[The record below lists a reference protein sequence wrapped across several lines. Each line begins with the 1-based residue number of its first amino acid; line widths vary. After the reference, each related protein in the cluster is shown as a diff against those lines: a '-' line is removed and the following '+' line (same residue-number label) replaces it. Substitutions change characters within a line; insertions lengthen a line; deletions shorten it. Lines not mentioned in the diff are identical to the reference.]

1 MRTHRIERGD
11 SLSVIAWRHGTSVK
25 ALAAANGL
33 TPDQKIRT
41 GQKLV
46 IPQHARLGGGDDW
59 LKYASPAK
67 RRGHLDLV
75 TYQARF
81 RGPVVEDGKVLPEA
95 RQKISALL
103 GAGGTHP
110 AIAERLIRLLV
121 RVSDTFGGRSIRVVS
136 GYRSSSY
143 FSDSRH
149 KSAEAIDFSI
159 PGVPNSILRQY
170 LLLLDDVGVGY
181 YPNSSFVH
189 LDVRGC
195 PVQWVDYA
203 GPGEAPRIPRSSPRN
218 AIATNSGASPGGSAK
233 GAAKPRASDLDDI
246 AEEVVAAMEE
256 AAKPPAV
263 PAATGSRPTAQR
275 VFDPLAES
283 LSSDPIR

>member
-1 MRTHRIERGD
+1 
-11 SLSVIAWRHGTSVK
+11 VI
-25 ALAAANGL
+25 
-33 TPDQKIRT
+33 
-41 GQKLV
+41 
-46 IPQHARLGGGDDW
+46 
-59 LKYASPAK
+59 
-67 RRGHLDLV
+67 
-75 TYQARF
+75 
-81 RGPVVEDGKVLPEA
+81 EDGKVLPEA

-121 RVSDTFGGRSIRVVS
+121 RVSDTFGGRTLRVVS

-149 KSAEAIDFSI
+149 KSSEAIDFSI

-195 PVQWVDYA
+195 PVQWVDYS
-203 GPGEAPRIPRSSPRN
+203 GPGEAPRIPRSSTRN
-218 AIATNSGASPGGSAK
+218 AIASNGAVAPGASAK
-233 GAAKPRASDLDDI
+233 GGQKPRAAELDDI

-256 AAKPPAV
+256 AGKAPAGPGAPAV
-263 PAATGSRPTAQR
+263 PTANEPRPTAQR
-275 VFDPLAES
+275 VFDPLADS
-283 LSSDPIR
+283 PPSRPSR